1 MKWTK
6 QRLNNLFFVVGVV
19 AVVVMILTF
28 DVSFAELWQ
37 HLTHAGYWLIP
48 ILGIW
53 LLVYGLNAL
62 AWKSIIKSCLVSG
75 VGDDNQVE
83 KVSPWRI
90 YRLTITGY
98 ALNYATPVGG
108 LGGEP
113 YRIMELSKNIGN
125 QRATSSVILYAMM
138 HFFAHFWL
146 WFTSIF
152 LYLALAIVDYVPMT
166 PFIGALMGAAI
177 AFCMLAFYVFSRG
190 YKHGLVV
197 KLIRWIGRIP
207 GLKGWSTRFQER
219 HAEALQNID
228 KQIASLHKQDKRSFY
243 YSLLMEYGSRIVQSL
258 EILFMLLLFGIDCG
272 GGFEGL
278 FFTFLYSVLILS
290 FTTLVANLIGFL
302 PMQLGVQEGGF
313 MLSIALIGMSTKLG
327 SDVDS
332 AALGIFVSIIC
343 RVREIIWIAIGMLL
357 MKIDELHL
365 GRKVAMVF
373 FALVAL
379 TGMSCSHDDDSDPAP
394 EPWTTEKAERTV
406 LVYMAGENNL
416 TVYNGYRY
424 LQHDFNEMLEASR
437 FLTDTQRLL
446 VFVDSLSGNVSDDIP
461 KGTPIIVELHGGRV
475 YPVKRYP
482 TEFYS
487 CDPKRFHEV
496 LKTMIDTADAE
507 SYGLVLWG
515 HASGWLVSNDTIA
528 DPIRGGQRAYGL
540 DYGTD
545 GKLGDPKWMN
555 ITQMA
560 RALEG
565 LRKDTVANPIQF
577 EFIFSDCCN
586 MMCAEVGYE
595 LRKATKYLIGSPAE
609 IPGDGAPYQKIIP
622 EMYKNGEALYKG
634 IIDTYFNYYLNVDS
648 HLFYNNNVG
657 DLSGYSLP
665 LSVIDT
671 RYVANLAEATRDVL
685 PTFIPQYPLYCDP
698 YGSGKHIG
706 FYFQFSYNDIFYR
719 MMHDMRATML
729 TYLSAEDFE
738 KWDAVYRL
746 AVPYYRM
753 SMKWMTIYEIDN
765 YFNSFMDDES
775 AYGCVGMNIPQNRTM
790 YDSYNKTSMQFGW
803 HQVLDWSRFGW

>member
-6 QRLNNLFFVVGVV
+6 QQLNNLFFIVGVV

-28 DVSFAELWQ
+28 DVSFNELWH
-37 HLTHAGYWLIP
+37 HLAHAGYWLIP

-62 AWKSIIKSCLVSG
+62 AWKSIIKSCSVPG
-75 VGDDNQVE
+75 IGDDEQVG

-152 LYLALAIVDYVPMT
+152 LYLALAVIDYVPMT
-166 PFIGALMGAAI
+166 PFIGGLMGAAI
-177 AFCMLAFYVFSRG
+177 VFCLVAFYVFSKG

-197 KLIRWIGRIP
+197 KLIRWIGKIP

-228 KQIASLHKQDKRSFY
+228 KQIAALHKQDKRSFY
-243 YSLLMEYGSRIVQSL
+243 YSLFMEYASRIVQSL

-290 FTTLVANLIGFL
+290 FTTLLANLIGFL

-343 RVREIIWIAIGMLL
+343 RVREILWIAIGMLL

-365 GRKVAMVF
+365 GRKAVTVMLAIVTM
-373 FALVAL
+373 
-379 TGMSCSHDDDSDPAP
+379 TGFSSCCGDDDEPL
-394 EPWTTEKAERTV
+394 PWTLGKAERTV
-406 LVYMAGENNL
+406 MVYMAAENNL
-416 TVYNGYRY
+416 SSLGY
-424 LQHDFNEMLEASR
+424 LKSDLLELIEGSR
-437 FLTDTQRLL
+437 QLTDKQRLL
-446 VFVDSLSGNVSDDIP
+446 VFIDSLGNNKQMGFP
-461 KGTPIIVELHGGRV
+461 RIVELHGGKS
-475 YPVKRYP
+475 YTVKQYGE
-482 TEFYS
+482 EFYS
-487 CDPKRFHEV
+487 SDPAQFREI
-496 LKTMIDTADAE
+496 LQTMTHAAEAD

-515 HASGWLVSNDTIA
+515 HASGWLVDKDSVVEEASPARRSYGQDWGSDGNL
-528 DPIRGGQRAYGL
+528 GGEKY
-540 DYGTD
+540 
-545 GKLGDPKWMN
+545 MN
-555 ITQMA
+555 ISQMA
-560 RALEG
+560 RALEA
-565 LRKDTVANPIQF
+565 LPHLDY
-577 EFIFSDCCN
+577 IFADCCN
-586 MMCAEVGYE
+586 MQCIEVAYE
-595 LRKATKYLIGSPAE
+595 LRHATDYLIGSPAE
-609 IPGDGAPYQKIIP
+609 IPGSGAPYHKMVPRLFQ
-622 EMYKNGEALYKG
+622 NDTTFYKG
-634 IIDTYFNYYLNVDS
+634 IIDTYYDYYKE
-648 HLFYNNNVG
+648 YYAG
-657 DLSGYSLP
+657 DAYLSGYSLP
-665 LSVIDT
+665 LSVVDT
-671 RYVANLAEATRDVL
+671 RQLDSLLSATRDIL
-685 PTFIPQYPLYCDP
+685 PLFVPSYPQSLGLMQSHIAFYLYMNTPLMY
-698 YGSGKHIG
+698 
-706 FYFQFSYNDIFYR
+706 
-719 MMHDMRATML
+719 DMRAMMRYYT
-729 TYLSAEDFE
+729 TGDVLS
-738 KWDAVYRL
+738 KWDDAFNK
-746 AVPYYRM
+746 AVPYRRM
-753 SMKWMTIYEIDN
+753 SKKWYSMPSGQKEA
-765 YFNSFMDDES
+765 FGSFIMDDD
-775 AYGCVGMNIPQNRTM
+775 AYGCVSMFVPLNTQYYSNGTYRMNHTYKN
-790 YDSYNKTSMQFGW
+790 YAW
-803 HQVLDWSRFGW
+803 HQKLYWDRFGWVED

>member
-28 DVSFAELWQ
+28 DVSFNELWH
-37 HLTHAGYWLIP
+37 HLAHAGYWLIP

-62 AWKSIIKSCLVSG
+62 GWQSIIKSCSVPG
-75 VGDDNQVE
+75 VGDDSVVE

-152 LYLALAIVDYVPMT
+152 LYLALAVIDYVPMT
-166 PFIGALMGAAI
+166 PVIGGLMGAAI
-177 AFCMLAFYVFSRG
+177 AFCLLAFYVFSRG

-197 KLIRWIGRIP
+197 KLIRWIGKIP
-207 GLKGWSTRFQER
+207 GLKGWSARFQER

-228 KQIASLHKQDKRSFY
+228 KQIAALHKQDKRSFY
-243 YSLLMEYGSRIVQSL
+243 YSLLMEYASRIVQSL
-258 EILFMLLLFGIDCG
+258 EIMFMLLLFGIDCG
-272 GGFEGL
+272 GGFQGL

-357 MKIDELHL
+357 MKIDGLYF
-365 GRKVAMVF
+365 GRKAVTMLL
-373 FALVAL
+373 ALVSVVGL
-379 TGMSCSHDDDSDPAP
+379 SSCCHDDDDEPD
-394 EPWTTEKAERTV
+394 PWTQGKADRTV

-416 TVYNGYRY
+416 TNNFGHLFLRN
-424 LQHDFNEMLEASR
+424 DFNELLKGSCL
-437 FLTDTQRLL
+437 LTDKQRLL
-446 VFVDSLSGNVSDDIP
+446 VFVDSLSDSSYGGNSDE
-461 KGTPIIVELHGGRV
+461 GTPMIVELHGGKV
-475 YPVKRYP
+475 YPVKKYP
-482 TEFYS
+482 SEFYS
-487 CDPKRFHEV
+487 SDPQMFHQV
-496 LKTMIDTADAE
+496 LKTMIQAADAE

-515 HASGWLVSNDTIA
+515 HADGWMVNNDSVVQSVQI
-528 DPIRGGQRAYGL
+528 GQRAYGW
-540 DYGTD
+540 DYGVD
-545 GKLGDPKWMN
+545 GQLGGEKWMN

-560 RALEG
+560 HALED
-565 LRKDTVANPIQF
+565 LPMF
-577 EFIFSDCCN
+577 EFIFADCCN

-595 LRKATKYLIGSPAE
+595 LRHATKYLIGSPAE
-609 IPGDGAPYQKIIP
+609 IPGDGAPYHKMLP
-622 EMYKNGEALYKG
+622 MMYKNDAELYRG
-634 IIDTYFNYYLNVDS
+634 IIDTYYDFYLNES
-648 HLFYNNNVG
+648 PSSFYNLNPR
-657 DLSGYSLP
+657 DLDGYSVP
-665 LSVIDT
+665 LSVVDT
-671 RYVANLAEATRDVL
+671 RYIHELAEVTRDVL
-685 PTFIPQYPLYCDP
+685 PSFIPDYPSYCNP
-698 YGSGKHIG
+698 FGGEKPVG
-706 FYFQFSYNDIFYR
+706 FYFQFLYNNTYYR
-719 MMHDMRATML
+719 LCHDMRAMMKVNL
-729 TYLSAEDFE
+729 PDEVFQQ
-738 KWDAVYRL
+738 WDVAYRK
-746 AVPYYRM
+746 AVPYFKT
-753 SMKWMTIYEIDN
+753 SMKWMTIYKIDV
-765 YFNSFMDDES
+765 YFDSFYQDES
-775 AYGCVGMNIPQNRTM
+775 AYGCLSMYVPQNRNM
-790 YDSYNKTSMQFGW
+790 YESYNKTFVRYGW
-803 HQVLDWSRFGW
+803 NQVLEWNRFGWNNN